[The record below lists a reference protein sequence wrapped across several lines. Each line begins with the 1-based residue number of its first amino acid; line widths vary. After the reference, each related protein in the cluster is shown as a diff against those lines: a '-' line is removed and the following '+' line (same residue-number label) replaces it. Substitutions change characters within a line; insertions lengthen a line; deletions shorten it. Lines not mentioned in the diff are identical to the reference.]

1 MTQKAKK
8 GDYAQI
14 HRVELTPGE
23 RGPNLPEDTRQVPF
37 ELRVRG
43 FLDHDASVGDDV
55 TITTP
60 IGRKQRG
67 TLEAVNPPY
76 EFGFGEPVP
85 ELMGLGPELRKLL
98 GDWE

>member
-1 MTQKAKK
+1 MTQKAER
-8 GDYAQI
+8 GSYVQI
-14 HRVELTPGE
+14 HRVELVPGE
-23 RGPNLPEDTRQVPF
+23 RSSNLPEDTKLVPF
-37 ELRVRG
+37 ELRVMG
-43 FLDHDASVGDDV
+43 FLDHDAKVGDEV

-60 IGRKQRG
+60 IGRKQCG

-85 ELMGLGPELRKLL
+85 ELIGLGPQLRRLL